1 MSVQLKKKKKCLL
14 LKSSFGRRRS
24 RWQGR
29 RTWSSPPPNKYV
41 KNTSTTG
48 TILTEHQ
55 LKVLN
60 EKAEEAVSIKRK
72 REVA

>member
-1 MSVQLKKKKKCLL
+1 MAGQKDVEL
-14 LKSSFGRRRS
+14 
-24 RWQGR
+24 
-29 RTWSSPPPNKYV
+29 TSPHKYV

-60 EKAEEAVSIKRK
+60 EKVEEAAPIKRK